1 MKYELIAT
9 RANARGAQFNSIDH
23 LPSYFQF
30 NPLTAC
36 KQKNIVVIASA
47 LANKP
52 RKGKKRRTNDKWF
65 V

>member
-36 KQKNIVVIASA
+36 KQKNTVVIASA